1 MYNENKVLTLNKSI
15 IFVTGLSGAGRSEVM
30 KALEDLDF
38 FCVDN
43 LPLALLSDLSKLSN
57 SSEEPKQ
64 RLAVS
69 LDVRGNDFFTGFLS
83 TIDNLENS
91 VLSNTI
97 LFLDCADNVL
107 VRRYSE
113 TRRRHP
119 IHESESL
126 LECIAKERTLLSEIR
141 ARADYVLDTS
151 SIKTHELRN
160 RIGKLILNRD
170 VSSDII
176 INVMSFG
183 YKNGVPLDADF
194 MFDVRFLDN
203 PYYKSELRSKTGLDI
218 DVADYVF
225 SQTEAEDIIENISN
239 LMKRLIPLHSTAGKT
254 SLTIAIGCTGG
265 QHRSVAITE
274 QLSKILSKKFNSVTA
289 IHRDIK

>member
-1 MYNENKVLTLNKSI
+1 LNKSI

-91 VLSNTI
+91 ALSNTI

-113 TRRRHP
+113 TRRKHP

-239 LMKRLIPLHSTAGKT
+239 LMNRLIPLHSTAGKT

-274 QLSKILSKKFNSVTA
+274 QLSKILSKKFSSVTA
-289 IHRDIK
+289 IHRDIKWSHVHKVI

>member
-1 MYNENKVLTLNKSI
+1 MNKSI

-43 LPLALLSDLSKLSN
+43 LPLALLSELSKLSN

-151 SIKTHELRN
+151 FIKTHELRN
-160 RIGKLILNRD
+160 RIAKLILNRD

-274 QLSKILSKKFNSVTA
+274 QLSKILSKKFSSVTA

>member
-1 MYNENKVLTLNKSI
+1 MNKSI
-15 IFVTGLSGAGRSEVM
+15 VFVTGLSGAGRSEVM

-57 SSEEPKQ
+57 SSKEPTQ

-69 LDVRGNDFFTGFLS
+69 LDVRGNDFFSGFLS

-91 VLSNTI
+91 VQSNKI
-97 LFLDCADNVL
+97 LFLDCNDDVL

-126 LECIAKERTLLSEIR
+126 LECISKERILLSEIR

-151 SIKTHELRN
+151 SMKTHELRN

-176 INVMSFG
+176 VNTMSFG

-225 SQTEAEDIIENISN
+225 SQTEAEDIITNISN

>member
-1 MYNENKVLTLNKSI
+1 MNKSI

-57 SSEEPKQ
+57 SPKEPEQ

-91 VLSNTI
+91 TASNTI
-97 LFLDCADNVL
+97 LFLDCADEVL

-126 LECIAKERTLLSEIR
+126 LECITKERALLSEIR
-141 ARADYVLDTS
+141 ARANYVLDTS
-151 SIKTHELRN
+151 SMKTNELRN

-203 PYYKSELRSKTGLDI
+203 PYYKTELRSKTGLDN

-225 SQTEAEDIIENISN
+225 SQAEAEDVIKNISN
-239 LMKRLIPLHSTAGKT
+239 SMGQWIPLHSTAGKT

-274 QLSKILSKKFNSVTA
+274 ELSKILSIKFSSVIS

>member
-1 MYNENKVLTLNKSI
+1 MNKSI

-91 VLSNTI
+91 VQSNTI
-97 LFLDCADNVL
+97 LFLDCTDDVL

-239 LMKRLIPLHSTAGKT
+239 LMNRLIPLHSTAGKT

-274 QLSKILSKKFNSVTA
+274 QLSKILSKKFSSVTA
-289 IHRDIK
+289 IHRDIKWSHVHKVI

>member
-1 MYNENKVLTLNKSI
+1 MNKSI

-43 LPLALLSDLSKLSN
+43 LPLALLPDLSKLSN
-57 SSEEPKQ
+57 FSEEPKQ

-126 LECIAKERTLLSEIR
+126 LECTAKERTLLSEIR

-160 RIGKLILNRD
+160 RIAKLILNRD

>member
-1 MYNENKVLTLNKSI
+1 MNKSI

-57 SSEEPKQ
+57 SSKEPTQ

-69 LDVRGNDFFTGFLS
+69 LDVRGNDFFSGFLS

-91 VLSNTI
+91 VQSNKI
-97 LFLDCADNVL
+97 LFLDCNDDVL

-126 LECIAKERTLLSEIR
+126 LECISKERILLSEIR

-151 SIKTHELRN
+151 SMKTHELRN

-176 INVMSFG
+176 VNTMSFG

-225 SQTEAEDIIENISN
+225 SQIEAEDIIRNISN
-239 LMKRLIPLHSTAGKT
+239 LMKRLIPLHSSAGKT

-274 QLSKILSKKFNSVTA
+274 QLSKILSKKFNSVIA

>member
-1 MYNENKVLTLNKSI
+1 MNKSI

-57 SSEEPKQ
+57 TPKEPEQ

-91 VLSNTI
+91 TASNTI
-97 LFLDCADNVL
+97 LFLDCADEVL

-126 LECIAKERTLLSEIR
+126 LECITKERALLSEIR
-141 ARADYVLDTS
+141 ARANYVLDTS
-151 SIKTHELRN
+151 SMKTNELRN

-194 MFDVRFLDN
+194 MFDMRFLDN
-203 PYYKSELRSKTGLDI
+203 PYYKTELRSKNGLDD

-225 SQTEAEDIIENISN
+225 SQAEAEDVIKNISN
-239 LMKRLIPLHSTAGKT
+239 SM
-254 SLTIAIGCTGG
+254 
-265 QHRSVAITE
+265 E
-274 QLSKILSKKFNSVTA
+274 Q
-289 IHRDIK
+289 

>member
-1 MYNENKVLTLNKSI
+1 MNKSI

-160 RIGKLILNRD
+160 RIAKLILNRD

>member
-1 MYNENKVLTLNKSI
+1 MNKSI

-91 VLSNTI
+91 ALSNTI

-151 SIKTHELRN
+151 SIKTPELRN

-274 QLSKILSKKFNSVTA
+274 QLSKILSKKFSSVTA

>member
-1 MYNENKVLTLNKSI
+1 MNKSI

-43 LPLALLSDLSKLSN
+43 LPLALLPDLSKLSN
-57 SSEEPKQ
+57 FSEEPKQ

-91 VLSNTI
+91 ILSNTI

-274 QLSKILSKKFNSVTA
+274 QLSKILSKKFSSVTA

>member
-1 MYNENKVLTLNKSI
+1 MNKSI

-43 LPLALLSDLSKLSN
+43 LPLALLSELSKLSN

-91 VLSNTI
+91 ALSNTI

-160 RIGKLILNRD
+160 RIAKLILNRD

-274 QLSKILSKKFNSVTA
+274 QLSKILSKKFSSVTA

>member
-1 MYNENKVLTLNKSI
+1 MNKSI

-43 LPLALLSDLSKLSN
+43 LPLALLSDLSDLSN
-57 SSEEPKQ
+57 TSNEPTQ

-69 LDVRGNDFFTGFLS
+69 LDVRGNDFFSGFLS

-91 VLSNTI
+91 VQSNTI
-97 LFLDCADNVL
+97 LFLDCADDVL

-126 LECIAKERTLLSEIR
+126 LECISKERRLLSEIR

-151 SIKTHELRN
+151 NMKTHELRN

-176 INVMSFG
+176 VNVMSFG

-203 PYYKSELRSKTGLDI
+203 PYYKSKLRSKTGLDI

-225 SQTEAEDIIENISN
+225 SQTEAEDIIKNISN
-239 LMKRLIPLHSTAGKT
+239 LMERLIPLHSTAGKT

-274 QLSKILSKKFNSVTA
+274 QLSKILSKKFSSVTA